1 MKQIEL
7 SKLHTIDFAV
17 TDLSALYQTPTW
29 TTLDNRHSNTVPRA
43 SNGFLL
49 VDNGACR
56 YDWDGISLELTHGG
70 LIYLPAVCRRS
81 VTVIEREFSFYRLK
95 FTLQELTS
103 GDALVFSE
111 KPQIITESAGQHLFD
126 LCKDLVKS
134 TISRRNH
141 LKSTALLYEFF
152 SAANAVGQRDSGSR
166 ILPALNYIE
175 AHYTQDLNVETLAQM
190 CYLSQAQLFR
200 LFQAQMH
207 TTPIQ
212 YRNLLRIER
221 AREMLN
227 DWELSIGEIAANL
240 GFENLYY
247 FSRLFHHFT
256 GVSPTQYRQTL
267 SNEIPPIK

>member
-7 SKLHTIDFAV
+7 SQLHTQDFAV
-17 TDLSALYQTPTW
+17 TELLALYQTPTW
-29 TTLDNRHSNTVPRA
+29 TTLDNRYSRTPPLV

-49 VDNGACR
+49 VDKGACR
-56 YDWDGISLELTHGG
+56 YEWDGGSVELTHGG
-70 LIYLPAVCRRS
+70 LIYIPTVCRRS
-81 VTVIEREFSFYRLK
+81 VTVAQGELSFYRLK

-103 GDALVFSE
+103 GEPLIFSKE
-111 KPQIITESAGQHLFD
+111 PQVITETASQHLFD
-126 LCKDLVKS
+126 LCADMVKT

-141 LKSTALLYEFF
+141 LKSTAHLYEFF
-152 SAANAVGQRDSGSR
+152 SEVNAVGQRGGGSR

-175 AHYTQDLNVETLAQM
+175 AHYTQEIDVETLAQM

-200 LFQAQMH
+200 LFQAQLH

-212 YRNLLRIER
+212 YRNLLRIKR
-221 AREMLN
+221 ARKMLS

-247 FSRLFHHFT
+247 FSRLFRRCT
-256 GVSPTQYRQTL
+256 GVSPTQYRHRVT
-267 SNEIPPIK
+267 NETHTGN